1 MSNSKKRRPGR
12 PAKYP
17 PEFQRDA
24 VAMVLVEGRPIAEV
38 ARSLGVN
45 EGTLGNWVNRERQRR
60 SEGQALSVDER
71 AELAELRRELTE
83 VRMERDLL
91 KRTVAFWVKESTL

>member
-1 MSNSKKRRPGR
+1 MSAKRKRGPGR
-12 PAKYP
+12 PSKYP
-17 PEFQRDA
+17 FEFQRDA

-45 EGTLGNWVNRERQRR
+45 EGTLGNWVMRERRR
-60 SEGQALSVDER
+60 RNEGQALSVDER

>member
-1 MSNSKKRRPGR
+1 MSVKRKRGPGR
-12 PAKYP
+12 PSKYP
-17 PEFQRDA
+17 FEFQRDA

-45 EGTLGNWVNRERQRR
+45 EGTLGNWVMRERQRR

>member
-1 MSNSKKRRPGR
+1 MSAALSAPRCDRTPAWAALKGHYEAHGREFDLREAFARDPGR
-12 PAKYP
+12 
-17 PEFQRDA
+17 F
-24 VAMVLVEGRPIAEV
+24 
-38 ARSLGVN
+38 S
-45 EGTLGNWVNRERQRR
+45 